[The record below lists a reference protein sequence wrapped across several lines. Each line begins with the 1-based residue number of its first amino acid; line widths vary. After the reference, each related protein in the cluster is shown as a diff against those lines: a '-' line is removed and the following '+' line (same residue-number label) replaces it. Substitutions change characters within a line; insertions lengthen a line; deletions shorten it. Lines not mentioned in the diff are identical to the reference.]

1 MKQTNIFI
9 AAALSLFALT
19 AAQAQQNPQKALKV
33 PFKYA
38 LGKSLFEE
46 NCAACHGKFG
56 NGSKQGPPLMNP
68 IYKPSH
74 HGDAAFFRAPMH
86 GARAHHWKFG
96 DMPPVA
102 GMSKRKLTKIVPY
115 IRWMQQQYGIK

>member
-1 MKQTNIFI
+1 MKKSII
-9 AAALSLFALT
+9 LLAAVNLLALS
-19 AAQAQQNPQKALKV
+19 AAHAQQTPQKELKV

-56 NGSKQGPPLMNP
+56 NGTSNGPPFMNP

-74 HGDAAFFRAPMH
+74 HGDEAFYRAPMN

-96 DMPPVA
+96 NMPPVE
-102 GMSKRKLTKIVPY
+102 GMSRRKLSKIVPY